1 MKREKS
7 EKREKKREKREKER
21 KERKER
27 DFRRLLFVDHLSTK
41 NMIDDLYDFSFV
53 DHFSSNIDRE
63 RKGRKESRE
72 QTRA

>member
-1 MKREKS
+1 MRKERKERKRE
-7 EKREKKREKREKER
+7 EKREKRE
-21 KERKER
+21 ERKER